1 MTLIANSGHASTV
14 KKSNAGHAMD
24 IPVALPR
31 SQRELPFLH
40 PFFPSVRATRTKL
53 RKGML
58 DQKKAVSARQ
68 RMQSLNVQLM
78 T

>member
-14 KKSNAGHAMD
+14 EESNAGHAMD
-24 IPVALPR
+24 IPVALPW
-31 SQRELPFLH
+31 SQRELPVPSPL
-40 PFFPSVRATRTKL
+40 FPSVRATRTKI